1 MSARNAKRTVGLL
14 AVVMFFAGS
23 AVLNG
28 RKQSE
33 KEQAPVG
40 DEAERTSAQGTMEPK
55 ELVAAASTEILQ
67 ETCPVMEG
75 PINEDIYV
83 EYKGKKVYFCCE
95 GCVEAFKKE
104 PKEYLAKLP
113 QFRD

>member
-14 AVVMFFAGS
+14 VVVAFLAGL

-28 RKQSE
+28 CKQSE
-33 KEQAPVG
+33 EEQAAPN
-40 DEAERTSAQGTMEPK
+40 EAERTSAQGTMEPK